1 MVARVTEAPR
11 AAPSR
16 RVPVREWKTVGRGLR
31 IATIR
36 GIEIKLHPSF
46 LLALLW
52 VTYYWGIAPD
62 NGLLGVLF
70 GVFILTA
77 IFVCVVG
84 HELAHS
90 FVALRYGLTV
100 HDITLLPI
108 GGVARIEQ
116 VPMTPR
122 REATVAL
129 AGPILNLI
137 VAAVLLPVVL
147 AVALASGVRD
157 AYGFLLMIQGIDGAS
172 FVIHLWIA
180 NLMLAAFNL
189 LPAFPMD
196 GGRIFRA
203 LLTGVSNRVL
213 ATRVAVFLGQFLAL
227 ALIAAGFYTRDVA
240 LPLVSIFIMLA
251 AFVESRMIYVEAA
264 LRSLPVGQFA
274 VWDSGGVSPDSP
286 LSHAVL
292 GGPRDLAV
300 TEGGVVVGMLWRD
313 EVLARLHQGNSL
325 RVADVMD
332 RDVTAMDVDSSVYDV
347 HRRMLATGRT
357 AIPIVEGGLYRG
369 IFTSDRLV
377 HVHRYL
383 QERFG
388 TRDRYRGLIEALG
401 LMGR

>member
-1 MVARVTEAPR
+1 M
-11 AAPSR
+11 
-16 RVPVREWKTVGRGLR
+16 GRGLR
-31 IATIR
+31 IATVR
-36 GIEIKLHPSF
+36 GIEIKVHPSF

-52 VTYYWGIAPD
+52 VTYYWGIAPA
-62 NGLLGVLF
+62 NGLRGVLF
-70 GVFILTA
+70 GIFILTA
-77 IFVCVVG
+77 VFVCVVG
-84 HELAHS
+84 HELAHG

-129 AGPILNLI
+129 AGPILNLL
-137 VAAVLLPVVL
+137 VAAGLLPMVL
-147 AVALASGVRD
+147 AIAWAAGVRD
-157 AYGFLLMIQGIDGAS
+157 AYDFLVLVQGIDGGS
-172 FVIHLWIA
+172 FVLHLWIA

-196 GGRIFRA
+196 GGRILRA
-203 LLTGVSNRVL
+203 MLSGLFNRVL
-213 ATRVAVFLGQFLAL
+213 ATRVAVLLGQILAL
-227 ALIAAGFYTRDVA
+227 GLIVAGFYTRDVT

-251 AFVESRMIYVEAA
+251 AFVEARMIHVEAA
-264 LRSLPVGQFA
+264 LQALPVGQFA
-274 VWDSGGVSPDSP
+274 VWDAGGVSPDSP
-286 LSHAVL
+286 LSHAIL

-300 TEGGVVVGMLWRD
+300 TQGGVVVGMLWRD
-313 EVLARLHQGNSL
+313 EVLSLLTRGNSL

-347 HRRMLATGRT
+347 HRRMLVTGRP
-357 AIPIVEGGLYRG
+357 AIPITEGGLYRG

-377 HVHRYL
+377 HVHRHL

-401 LMGR
+401 LIGR